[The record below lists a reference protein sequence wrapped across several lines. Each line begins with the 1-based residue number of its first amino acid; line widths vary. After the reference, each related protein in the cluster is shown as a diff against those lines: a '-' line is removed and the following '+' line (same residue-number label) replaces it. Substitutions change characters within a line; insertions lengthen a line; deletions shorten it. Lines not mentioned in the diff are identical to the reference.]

1 MDDNIKK
8 KKVRRENT
16 VRSSMRV
23 IDVNARRTM
32 N

>member
-16 VRSSMRV
+16 VRSSMSV